1 MALGMTFSAFEG
13 DPLQSFAA
21 GGMFLFLSVL
31 MICIFS
37 FISIA
42 VWTDARRREREAYYK
57 SEMLKKIAETGGG
70 SNPALEY
77 LRERERIA
85 EKKRIAGF
93 KIGGLVNI
101 AVGIGVMILLYG
113 LVRPAPV
120 YLSGVIPLLI
130 GVALLVCGYWMGPKA
145 ED

>member
-1 MALGMTFSAFEG
+1 MTAAIMKLGWADSEVAF
-13 DPLQSFAA
+13 
-21 GGMFLFLSVL
+21 FLFLAVAAIALFGFLSV
-31 MICIFS
+31 
-37 FISIA
+37 A
-42 VWTDARRREREAYYK
+42 TWTGTRFAEREAYYK

-113 LVRPAPV
+113 LVKNAPV
-120 YLSGVIPLLI
+120 YLSGTIPLLI
-130 GVALLVCGYWMGPKA
+130 GVALLMCGYWMGPKA
-145 ED
+145 EG